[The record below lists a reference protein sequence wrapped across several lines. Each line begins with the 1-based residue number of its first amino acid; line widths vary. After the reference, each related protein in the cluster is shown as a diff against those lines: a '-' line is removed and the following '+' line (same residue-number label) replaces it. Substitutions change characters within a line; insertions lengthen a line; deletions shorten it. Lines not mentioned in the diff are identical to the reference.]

1 MAEPKLVWADELRKA
16 METPIDITKRADSIS
31 IVAVDN
37 STSEQ
42 FDAST
47 LLTFLDEFSMG
58 SLYPVH
64 PDTKGVTVVFTDK

>member
-37 STSEQ
+37 
-42 FDAST
+42 DASGQLCIND
-47 LLTFLDEFSMG
+47 LLAFWDEFSMG